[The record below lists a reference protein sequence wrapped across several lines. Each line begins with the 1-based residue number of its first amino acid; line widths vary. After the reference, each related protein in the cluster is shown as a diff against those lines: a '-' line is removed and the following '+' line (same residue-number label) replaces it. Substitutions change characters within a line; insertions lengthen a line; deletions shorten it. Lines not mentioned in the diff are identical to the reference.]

1 MALRKTPKSKPMT
14 EEHDVLVEN
23 EFTAGDEHEASA
35 AIEPIVEDAAEP
47 VAPSLE
53 QPIEAAV
60 EAIPAQAVHVNE
72 ALAEETAKEAE
83 ASAWRAVEAA
93 AVVALDFAAPVKAAS
108 EWRKTTAKTW
118 NDSAVALFDL
128 ASALTKARTV
138 LRGHR
143 PPGALRPRALRG
155 PRQAVERLCGA
166 GAAHGQGRR
175 RRGLPLLEIGL
186 KTAPAA
192 LLDRRGDQIA
202 QGGRRLQ
209 HDAEPLAEGRP
220 RLMRQ
225 PSLQSERSFL
235 AHPCPL

>member
-72 ALAEETAKEAE
+72 ALAGETAKEAE

-108 EWRKTTAKTW
+108 EWRKTTAEAW

-138 LRGHR
+138 SEVIDL
-143 PPGALRPRALRG
+143 
-155 PRQAVERLCGA
+155 QARFARERFGGLAKLSSDYVELAQRTAKDA
-166 GAAHGQGRR
+166 GAAAFRFS
-175 RRGLPLLEIGL
+175 
-186 KTAPAA
+186 KSA
-192 LLDRRGDQIA
+192 
-202 QGGRRLQ
+202 
-209 HDAEPLAEGRP
+209 
-220 RLMRQ
+220 
-225 PSLQSERSFL
+225 
-235 AHPCPL
+235 